1 MNIKM
6 SQKGHSRAEQRAHQ
20 PEVEERCI
28 HRLYPQLAVNRFTM
42 AKLYRRELIRRGTC
56 VLAGFR

>member
-6 SQKGHSRAEQRAHQ
+6 SEKGHSRAEQRARQ

-28 HRLYPQLAVNRFTM
+28 HRLYPEIAVNRFTM
-42 AKLYRRELIRRGTC
+42 AKRPRR
-56 VLAGFR
+56 VQVAGVVVPVHNA